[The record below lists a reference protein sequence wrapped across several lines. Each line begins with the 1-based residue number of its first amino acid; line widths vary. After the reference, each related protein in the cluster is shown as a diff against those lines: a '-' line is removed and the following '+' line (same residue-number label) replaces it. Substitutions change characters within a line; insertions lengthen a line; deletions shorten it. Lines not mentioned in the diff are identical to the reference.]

1 MYSDASTVTVLDLI
15 KPNISVSTHHPETQI
30 SCEAPSPITGAVF
43 HLYDTRSKN
52 IIKESHAGAGER
64 SVTFVV
70 PHDPDPN
77 LRYCCSYQYRTI
89 NSVMSDYAGPKEHPV
104 TDLIKPNISVSTH
117 DTETHIHCE
126 APPSITGAVFHL
138 YDTRSESHVKEKQA
152 GAGES
157 AVTFTVPHEPNLKY
171 CCSYQYTRLNSAK
184 SDCVGPKGP
193 SDTGIS
199 GWLPIVGGV
208 SAACVILLGATAL
221 CLCWRHKK
229 HRSNRQP
236 ITPSNDP
243 AEASYSVASK
253 EEHNKDPTLS
263 DVTYSSINHM
273 APQCSYPAPSQDS
286 VVYSSLKTD

>member
-104 TDLIKPNISVSTH
+104 T
-117 DTETHIHCE
+117 
-126 APPSITGAVFHL
+126 
-138 YDTRSESHVKEKQA
+138 
-152 GAGES
+152 
-157 AVTFTVPHEPNLKY
+157 
-171 CCSYQYTRLNSAK
+171 
-184 SDCVGPKGP
+184 
-193 SDTGIS
+193 GIS